1 MKNDLRAMFH
11 YLDELTGRPDVAR
24 LADELSSFEIGLAEL
39 AEHLHFSST
48 TYKRNLVR
56 AGPHYHA
63 WLLCWRNGQRSPIH
77 DHRGSTCVVR
87 VLRGTLTET
96 VFELAPNGH
105 VKATSSRDYGEG
117 SIVGSEDGDIHQVS
131 NLQAADADLVTLHV
145 YAPPLTRMGTYSLY
159 DLSRGSE
166 VWEPVFSDS
175 AGI

>member
-1 MKNDLRAMFH
+1 MFH
-11 YLDELTGRPDVAR
+11 LLDGLTDRPDVGR
-24 LADELSSFEIGLAEL
+24 LTEELSSFDVELADLAEY
-39 AEHLHFSST
+39 LHFSPT
-48 TYKRNLVR
+48 AYKRNLVR

-77 DHRGSTCVVR
+77 DHRGSACVVR

-105 VKATSSRDYGEG
+105 VKAVFSRDFGEG
-117 SIVGSEDGDIHQVS
+117 SLLGSEDSDIHQVS
-131 NLQAADADLVTLHV
+131 NLQADDADLVTLHV

-159 DLSRGSE
+159 DLTRGYE